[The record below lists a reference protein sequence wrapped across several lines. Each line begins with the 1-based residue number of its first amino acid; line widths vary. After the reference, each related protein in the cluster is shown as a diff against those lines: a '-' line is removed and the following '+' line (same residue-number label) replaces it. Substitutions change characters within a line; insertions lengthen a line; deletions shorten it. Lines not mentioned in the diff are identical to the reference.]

1 MALHAA
7 WVALPIGGLFGPAE
21 VRAQVTHAGVSYSRS
36 VAIGNLAGLAPVPPD
51 RARQYLQLPYL
62 TAKLG
67 NVIIGA
73 SSCPGALGR
82 SSTETTAANLGR
94 PDEVFH
100 LQARRARGCSINGL
114 ISLDPYWTYA
124 QAGHGQKE
132 SQP

>member
-7 WVALPIGGLFGPAE
+7 WVALPIGGLFGPAK
-21 VRAQVTHAGVSYSRS
+21 VGAQVTHAAMSHSRS
-36 VAIGNLAGLAPVPPD
+36 IAIGSLAGLAPVPPD

-94 PDEVFH
+94 PDEVLH
-100 LQARRARGCSINGL
+100 LQARRARECSIDGL